1 MPLPKY
7 RIARSQ
13 GRSRRAANFLSQ
25 ISAPELNR
33 CPKCGSLKRSHFAC
47 EGCGF
52 YAGRQVFV
60 KRDRTRRDD
69 GTQE

>member
-33 CPKCGSLKRSHFAC
+33 CPKCGQLKRSHFAC
-47 EGCGF
+47 HSCGF

-60 KRDRTRRDD
+60 KRDRTKRDS
-69 GTQE
+69 GGEE

>member
-7 RIARSQ
+7 RRSRSR

-25 ISAPELNR
+25 IDKPEMNKCPR
-33 CPKCGSLKRSHFAC
+33 CNTMKRMHFVCPA
-47 EGCGF
+47 CGF

-60 KRDRTRRDD
+60 VRDRTKKDS
-69 GTQE
+69 ES

>member
-25 ISAPELNR
+25 IQAPELNR
-33 CPKCGSLKRSHFAC
+33 CPKCGGLKRSHFAC
-47 EGCGF
+47 HNCGF

-60 KRDRTRRDD
+60 KRERTRREHD
-69 GTQE
+69 TEE